1 MKQLYKDKICSNC
14 SNENCTHNIK
24 ESKIIEEEQISTVV
38 KCADF
43 ICKDKRKKKPLECQR
58 WGKGE
63 I

>member
-43 ICKDKRKKKPLECQR
+43 ICTKKRKQTSQK
-58 WGKGE
+58 W
-63 I
+63 

>member
-14 SNENCTHNIK
+14 VNENCTHNIK

-43 ICKDKRKKKPLECQR
+43 ICAKKRKQTIQK
-58 WGKGE
+58 W
-63 I
+63 